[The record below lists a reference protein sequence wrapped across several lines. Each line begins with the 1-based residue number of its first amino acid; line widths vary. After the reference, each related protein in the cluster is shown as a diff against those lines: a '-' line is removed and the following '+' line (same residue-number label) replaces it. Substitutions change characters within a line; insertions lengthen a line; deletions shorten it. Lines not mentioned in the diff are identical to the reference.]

1 MLTNLTL
8 LFDRS
13 LYWILTASFILLK
26 KSKIP
31 FLSELYLDTVT
42 HYWKINTWKFPGGQ
56 KVKNNYSNMRVGTI
70 DCSFYIMLSAYS
82 LQVEQ
87 LFSEPMCIWTFFQLF
102 IHLFI
107 TFFCCCV
114 FLVNTLLGM
123 NALYQPTQIC
133 IFFKNQN
140 YFIKVL
146 NKDSDPVVD
155 LLTFIVVHA
164 SQFNILTLWSLI
176 LLILIISILY
186 WKILLLAQLVVVRLS
201 L

>member
-13 LYWILTASFILLK
+13 LYWILIASFILLK

-133 IFFKNQN
+133 IFFQKSELFYQGAQQGFWSCSWPFDLYSCSRFSVQ
-140 YFIKVL
+140 YFDSLKSDSANFDNFNFIL
-146 NKDSDPVVD
+146 KDSP
-155 LLTFIVVHA
+155 A
-164 SQFNILTLWSLI
+164 SAAS
-176 LLILIISILY
+176 SG
-186 WKILLLAQLVVVRLS
+186 
-201 L
+201 